1 MIYKATIYKII
12 SKNTNR
18 IYVGHTLE
26 TLEDRLKWHKN
37 DGNRTSSYIILEF
50 GDYEIIKL
58 CIVEANDMKYIYFEE
73 QHYIDLNENIT
84 VNKRRAYCSEAYK
97 INYYAKQQKEY
108 YQNNKDSISKR
119 EKEYYQ
125 NNKNSIVKRKK
136 EFYQN
141 NKNSINKQNNEYN
154 EKNKHHLK
162 QVRRYNKFL
171 LGFLIDVL

>member
-84 VNKRRAYCSEAYK
+84 VNKRRAYCSEAYNLKYIKLYVEKHRDK
-97 INYYAKQQKEY
+97 INRV
-108 YQNNKDSISKR
+108 NK
-119 EKEYYQ
+119 
-125 NNKNSIVKRKK
+125 
-136 EFYQN
+136 
-141 NKNSINKQNNEYN
+141 EYN
-154 EKNKHHLK
+154 EKYKYHLK
-162 QVRRYNKFL
+162 QVRRYNNYILGL
-171 LGFLIDVL
+171 LVAVL